1 MPPRP
6 CISRTLTA
14 CRILSTGLF
23 CCALAQPTAAAE
35 PPALA
40 ATSQDLQRRLAEPVS
55 VGWSGTALREAI
67 MARGRLSGIAMLFD
81 RRIDPGL
88 TVELT
93 VVEQPTYVVLEKVAA
108 AHKLGI
114 SFFGPVV
121 VVGPQNAMA
130 DLRTVAALR
139 QQDSQALAI
148 DLRNA
153 LARKSPL
160 AWNDLA
166 EPRTLLT
173 QAAAEA
179 RLTIANPELLPHD
192 MWLANSLPPLTLL
205 ERLTLLTAPFDLTFQ
220 IDGATRRLT
229 LRPIDEQPR
238 IIRTYTAGGAA
249 EATLARWQTLIP
261 DAELRREGATI
272 VVRARVEDHEKLKP
286 GGGATAPVAARPSG
300 TKPAITAL
308 AGPAE
313 RRYTLR
319 LKNKPF
325 IELVKLLRDTHMLPI
340 EVDEAAIRDA
350 GISLE
355 KWTTVEVADA
365 TLEELL
371 RQAGA
376 PLGLTVRAEA
386 GKLRILPTSK

>member
-1 MPPRP
+1 M
-6 CISRTLTA
+6 LTA
-14 CRILSTGLF
+14 CRVLSAGLF
-23 CCALAQPTAAAE
+23 CCALAQATAAAE

-55 VGWSGTALREAI
+55 VGWSGTALREAL
-67 MARGRLSGIAMLFD
+67 MARGRLSGIAMLVD
-81 RRIDPGL
+81 RRVDPGL

-139 QQDSQALAI
+139 QQESQTFAI

-166 EPRTLLT
+166 EPRALLT
-173 QAAAEA
+173 QATAEA
-179 RLTIANPELLPHD
+179 GLTVANAELLPHD
-192 MWLANSLPPLTLL
+192 LWPAVTLPPLTLL
-205 ERLTLLTAPFDLTFQ
+205 ERLTLLTAPFDLTFH
-220 IDGATRRLT
+220 IDGATRRLM
-229 LRPIDEQPR
+229 LRPIEEQPR
-238 IIRTYTAGGAA
+238 ITRTYTVGSAA
-249 EATLARWQTLIP
+249 EATLARWKTLIP

-272 VVRARVEDHEKLKP
+272 IVRGRVEDHERLKP
-286 GGGATAPVAARPSG
+286 GGATAPVAARPSG

-325 IELVKLLRDTHMLPI
+325 IELIKLLRDTHMLPI
-340 EVDEAAIRDA
+340 EVDDAAIRDA

-355 KWTTVEVADA
+355 KWTTVEVTDA

-386 GKLRILPTSK
+386 GKLRILPASK